1 MHTVSVYN
9 DTVEF
14 DANNGTNGTVFIL
27 PADGEY
33 SATIEDPTAC
43 GKEKINKFSKICSMM
58 HGYTV
63 DRGIRQCVKMTLSAS
78 AVIAKHAT
86 KCTLPT
92 THGQKGLL
100 IHCLSHCC

>member
-27 PADGEY
+27 PADREY
-33 SATIEDPTAC
+33 SATIEDPMAC
-43 GKEKINKFSKICSMM
+43 GKEKKNKFSKICSMM

-63 DRGIRQCVKMTLSAS
+63 DRGLGQSLKMTLSAS
-78 AVIAKHAT
+78 AVIAKPAR
-86 KCTLPT
+86 KCTHYTWAKRPAN
-92 THGQKGLL
+92 
-100 IHCLSHCC
+100 